1 MGLFKNKQYET
12 IEECIEDVNRGNLSI
27 SEEYSLF
34 QTSQNEFYKAA
45 KTKFE
50 PLRFEFQNAYERMIK
65 ETNIGNLE
73 LADIESQLDDSN
85 EPAFKKFKE
94 KYAQTINAFCEIVG
108 AEHVQDSSNLFNDCI
123 TLKEYAY
130 FNCKNANDALES
142 MAMTNLKLD
151 VFSIDE
157 KLRHELFKDTVRE
170 KMGYYNSMN
179 SSIPT
184 PRGEAQKY
192 IDAYQ
197 FIIDSEQKIKDEIN
211 RINQFVDRI
220 QSFKQTRKPT
230 IEQYYEFKNKVA
242 TFGAD
247 DDSDHKIIDN
257 IKEQVNNSSQSSS
270 LQYELFE
277 VFQKMCSVSMVLD
290 LELEHVE
297 DELDDI
303 SDSQLMQFKAR
314 HEQFV
319 NDFCSEHNCVAKP
332 HPYAPIGY
340 CLLLKEYEK
349 ISPNTSE
356 QELTKFVLQLTPSL
370 QMNQSNSAN
379 NTNEDMQQL
388 QEKII
393 EKEIIR
399 IREFIDVVLANFY
412 KLSPSAEDVQV
423 LLNEH
428 E

>member
-12 IEECIEDVNRGNLSI
+12 IEECIEDVNRGNLSM

-50 PLRFEFQNAYERMIK
+50 PLRVEFQNAYERMIR
-65 ETNIGNLE
+65 ETNLGSLE
-73 LADIESQLDDSN
+73 LADIESRLDDPN
-85 EPAFKKFKE
+85 ESAFKKFKE
-94 KYAQTINAFCEIVG
+94 KHEQTVNAFCEIVG
-108 AEHVQDSSNLFNDCI
+108 AEHVQDSSNLFNNCI
-123 TLKEYAY
+123 ALKEYAY
-130 FNCKNANDALES
+130 FNCKNANDVLES
-142 MAMTNLKLD
+142 IAMTNLKLD

-157 KLRHELFKDTVRE
+157 KLRHELFKDTLRE

-197 FIIDSEQKIKDEIN
+197 FIINSEQKIKDEIN

-230 IEQYYEFKNKVA
+230 IEQYYEFKNKIA
-242 TFGAD
+242 TFGTD

-277 VFQKMCSVSMVLD
+277 EFQKMCSISMVLD

-297 DELDDI
+297 DELDDV
-303 SDSQLMQFKAR
+303 SDTQFMQFKAQ
-314 HEQFV
+314 HEQFI

-332 HPYAPIGY
+332 HPYAPVGY
-340 CLLLKEYEK
+340 CLMLKEYEK
-349 ISPNTSE
+349 ISPNASE
-356 QELTKFVLQLTPSL
+356 QEITKFVLQLTLPF
-370 QMNQSNSAN
+370 QMQQSNSINKENGDA
-379 NTNEDMQQL
+379 QQFQDKVL
-388 QEKII
+388 

-399 IREFIDVVLANFY
+399 IREFIDAVLANFY
-412 KLSPSAEDVQV
+412 KLSPSTEDVQV
-423 LLNEH
+423 LLNTSF
-428 E
+428 